1 MRKYREKILDVFNW
15 TVHAM
20 VSFVAA
26 SLAAHFV
33 FRGLVRDFLEGVWK
47 WGRQTT
53 YNVTLLAALFVAG
66 VLYTTVILRFR
77 RYEVQDALKGGESVR
92 GIVFRRLLRQ
102 NLIFLAVFAVAAF
115 VLAQVG
121 VSERSWVSTS
131 IRAGKNIFSSD
142 CEAFWP
148 PLSFIAACGA
158 FVPIIP
164 QSWLAWLANVTAYA
178 AMLWGGTWWFVYR
191 TDRKLLGKKTKKP

>member
-1 MRKYREKILDVFNW
+1 
-15 TVHAM
+15 
-20 VSFVAA
+20 
-26 SLAAHFV
+26 LAAHFV
-33 FRGLVRDFLEGVWK
+33 FGGLLRDFLEGVWK
-47 WGRQTT
+47 WERQTT

-66 VLYTTVILRFR
+66 VIYATVILRFR
-77 RYEVQDALKGGESVR
+77 RYEVQDVLKGGESIGDILKKR
-92 GIVFRRLLRQ
+92 FWLQ
-102 NLIFLAVFAVAAF
+102 NSIFLAVFAVAAF

-121 VSERSWVSTS
+121 VTERLWIGTS

-164 QSWLAWLANVTAYA
+164 QGWLAWVCNVSAYA

-191 TDRKLLGKKTKKP
+191 TDRKLLGKKMKKT